1 MHFVFFLGPYITF
14 VIIIFAVLVTCR
26 RDSTTKVIYK
36 LKEGINN
43 LILHVDTIFFYY
55 KRRYVIIISF
65 HLLTLKKRGRRRE
78 REGGKKGETI
88 ETKREP
94 KLKKKKRKARQ
105 DVNV

>member
-1 MHFVFFLGPYITF
+1 M
-14 VIIIFAVLVTCR
+14 
-26 RDSTTKVIYK
+26 
-36 LKEGINN
+36 
-43 LILHVDTIFFYY
+43 
-55 KRRYVIIISF
+55 
-65 HLLTLKKRGRRRE
+65 LLLLLFPFNYLPLKKRGRRRE